1 MARKVKF
8 SDISPL
14 LEELTFPIERTAAAD
29 ELSDV
34 RLVLADGETNL
45 GELVSE
51 TSSESFESAADVESE
66 LHNVLPREAVGEP
79 YQSEGDA

>member
-1 MARKVKF
+1 MAREIEFRDV
-8 SDISPL
+8 STL
-14 LEELTFPIERTAAAD
+14 LEKIEYPIGRTAVSD
-29 ELSDV
+29 EFADV
-34 RLVLADGETNL
+34 RLVLADGDANL

-51 TSSESFESAADVESE
+51 TSRESFESAADIESA